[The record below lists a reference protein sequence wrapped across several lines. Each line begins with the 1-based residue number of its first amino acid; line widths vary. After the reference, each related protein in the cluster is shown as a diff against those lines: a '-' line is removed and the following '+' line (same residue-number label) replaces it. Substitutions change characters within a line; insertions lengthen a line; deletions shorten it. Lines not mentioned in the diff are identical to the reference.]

1 MATIKKLSIIPLFIA
16 PAIFTNGQSEDMK
29 SSLLWKISG
38 NGLTSSSYLF
48 GTIHALPQDRLFLPD
63 STEILLSE
71 CNKLVLEVDMDN
83 PEMMTEFQ
91 HGMVMTDT
99 TLEELLSPIDY
110 ETVSKFFLDSL
121 DIPIETVSTV
131 KPLLLSSYILPKIIG
146 QSPASYEETFVHMAQ
161 NLGKEVV
168 GLETVSEQISYIDKV
183 PLSRQAKML
192 VEEIVNFKESKL
204 EYGAL
209 LAAYEKQNVDD
220 IYTHMLE
227 SSHDFKN
234 LEELLLK
241 QRNRVWV
248 ARISKLAEDSSC
260 FFAVGSGHLGGGE
273 GLVALLR
280 NVGYTV
286 TPVI

>member
-1 MATIKKLSIIPLFIA
+1 MATIKKLGIIPLFIA
-16 PAIFTNGQSEDMK
+16 PAVFANGQSADMQ
-29 SSLLWKISG
+29 SSLLWNISG

-48 GTIHALPQDRLFLPD
+48 GTIHALPQNRLFLPD

-71 CNKLVLEVDMDN
+71 CNKLVLEVDMDS
-83 PEMMTEFQ
+83 PEMMAEFQ
-91 HGMVMTDT
+91 HGMVMTDSSI
-99 TLEELLSPIDY
+99 EELLSPTDY
-110 ETVSKFFLDSL
+110 EIVSKFFLDSL
-121 DIPIETVSTV
+121 GIPIETVSTV

-146 QSPASYEETFVHMAQ
+146 QSLASYEETFVHMAQ

-168 GLETVSEQISYIDKV
+168 GLETVGEQISYIDKV
-183 PLSRQAKML
+183 PLSQQAKML

-234 LEELLLK
+234 LEELMLK
-241 QRNRVWV
+241 QRNREWV
-248 ARISKLAEDSSC
+248 GRIGKLAEESSC
-260 FFAVGSGHLGGGE
+260 FFAVGSGHLGGSE
-273 GLVALLR
+273 GLIALLR
-280 NVGYTV
+280 NVGYTL
-286 TPVI
+286 TPVL